1 MVWYFIGTVLGFV
14 ACLAW
19 GHLCWLRGFAMAEEI
34 ANYDTVYLRA
44 ECARVQSVLHA
55 VPCDIVRNAMT
66 VKVLPEDK
74 SQ

>member
-1 MVWYFIGTVLGFV
+1 
-14 ACLAW
+14 
-19 GHLCWLRGFAMAEEI
+19 MAEEI